1 MDHMT
6 EEESMILTFCGKVY
20 FRISKLSFM
29 FCLTD
34 VLAYEDA
41 LFPFISAVINFL
53 FYFIFFQRKT
63 FSDGKELGSLYIVHF
78 YEVFIV
84 Q

>member
-1 MDHMT
+1 MT
-6 EEESMILTFCGKVY
+6 EEERSMILTFCEKLY
-20 FRISKLSFM
+20 FGIFKLSFM
-29 FCLTD
+29 FRLTD

-53 FYFIFFQRKT
+53 FIFFFFFQRKT
-63 FSDGKELGSLYIVHF
+63 FSYGKELGSLYIVHF

>member
-1 MDHMT
+1 MT
-6 EEESMILTFCGKVY
+6 EEERNMILTFCEKLY
-20 FRISKLSFM
+20 FRIFKLSFM
-29 FCLTD
+29 FRLTD

-41 LFPFISAVINFL
+41 LFPFISSVINFL
-53 FYFIFFQRKT
+53 FIFFFQRKA
-63 FSDGKELGSLYIVHF
+63 FSYGKELGSLYIVHF

>member
-1 MDHMT
+1 MT
-6 EEESMILTFCGKVY
+6 EEERNMILTFCEKVY
-20 FRISKLSFM
+20 FRIFKLSFM
-29 FCLTD
+29 FRLTH

-53 FYFIFFQRKT
+53 FIYFFQRKT

>member
-1 MDHMT
+1 MKMLFSH
-6 EEESMILTFCGKVY
+6 SV
-20 FRISKLSFM
+20 
-29 FCLTD
+29 
-34 VLAYEDA
+34 VL
-41 LFPFISAVINFL
+41 LLINFL
-53 FYFIFFQRKT
+53 FIFFFFFQRKT

>member
-1 MDHMT
+1 M
-6 EEESMILTFCGKVY
+6 
-20 FRISKLSFM
+20 FR
-29 FCLTD
+29 LTD

-53 FYFIFFQRKT
+53 FIFFFQRKT